1 MKKQTEVASRQCEQC
16 KLNFFKKPRSSI
28 SLFSMR
34 KYCSKTCQYKA
45 QVKLVS
51 IACAGCCRNF
61 VPERRRQR
69 FCSVECN
76 SNLRRKN
83 STPRYYVRCTADG
96 RRMLEHRYVMELHIG
111 RTLHKWEQVHHK
123 NGNTLDNSTD
133 NLELWTRQQPTGQRV
148 LDMID
153 FYITHYR
160 GLVVARLSET
170 NDKELSGSVGGGL
183 CVANSGG

>member
-1 MKKQTEVASRQCEQC
+1 
-16 KLNFFKKPRSSI
+16 
-28 SLFSMR
+28 
-34 KYCSKTCQYKA
+34 
-45 QVKLVS
+45 
-51 IACAGCCRNF
+51 
-61 VPERRRQR
+61 
-69 FCSVECN
+69 
-76 SNLRRKN
+76 
-83 STPRYYVRCTADG
+83 
-96 RRMLEHRYVMELHIG
+96 MLEHRYVMELHIG